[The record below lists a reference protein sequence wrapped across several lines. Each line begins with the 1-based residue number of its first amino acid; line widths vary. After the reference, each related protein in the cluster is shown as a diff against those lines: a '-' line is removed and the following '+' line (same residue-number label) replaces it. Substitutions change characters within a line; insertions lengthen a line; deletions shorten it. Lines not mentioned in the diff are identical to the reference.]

1 MTHKA
6 SRQAGR
12 IVALFS
18 SALLG
23 AALLPSPLPAQN
35 GNRLPPDRPAGS
47 RNDAPL
53 DAPAILGNGQDPI
66 SVDVLRHPI
75 PEKARRMFRKAVNSL
90 NSGDQEA
97 ARAQLL
103 EMLAKYPDSAVYA
116 HSVLG
121 VIYVRTSRFNDAVTS
136 FEQAASLL
144 PHDAT
149 THYNFGLSL
158 ACASEFDRA
167 EQEVHK
173 ALELDPQNPSAQV
186 LWSVLQHRKQ
196 PAN

>member
-6 SRQAGR
+6 SRQACR
-12 IVALFS
+12 IVTLLTGALV
-18 SALLG
+18 G
-23 AALLPSPLPAQN
+23 AAWLPLLLPAQDA
-35 GNRLPPDRPAGS
+35 NRLPPERPAAS
-47 RNDAPL
+47 RNDVSREP
-53 DAPAILGNGQDPI
+53 PATPGDGQYPI

-75 PEKARRMFRKAVNSL
+75 SEKARRMFRKALDSL
-90 NSGDQEA
+90 NSGDQET
-97 ARAQLL
+97 ARGQLL
-103 EMLAKYPDSAVYA
+103 EMLAKYPASAVYA

-121 VIYVRTSRFNDAVTS
+121 VIYVRTSRFHDAVTS

-173 ALELDPQNPSAQV
+173 ALELDPKNPSAQV
-186 LWSVLQHRKQ
+186 LLSVLQHRKQ
-196 PAN
+196 LAN